1 MREDYNFVIKIT
13 TNCPAHCKCCVN
25 RKKAFENKNENNTVF
40 NISYFEKLCSIIN
53 QIGGKY
59 ICFSGGEPTMVSN
72 IEAYMKIAH
81 SYGLKTRINT
91 NGWDITAEK
100 LDLWLSLGLEQI
112 VLSVYS
118 LDAEN
123 IDNVR
128 GSSVLLERLLKSAKV
143 IKEFKEKR
151 DFIFIVQTVVM
162 KDNYTELPQILEFAI
177 NNNANLMWPSYME
190 DAINL
195 PGVRMEKEDIN
206 ILKSNIIPKM
216 KDIVN
221 KYIFEEEKKKDII
234 YNLNEYYK
242 NEFDG
247 YIYHNENYECHWTQR
262 HLTFYPN
269 GTIYPCP
276 AHEYFYSKCERKI
289 DYNSIDVPQVL
300 SILNQDTKDLQQ
312 YCKYCPKGI
321 FQDIRIS

>member
-1 MREDYNFVIKIT
+1 
-13 TNCPAHCKCCVN
+13 
-25 RKKAFENKNENNTVF
+25 
-40 NISYFEKLCSIIN
+40 
-53 QIGGKY
+53 
-59 ICFSGGEPTMVSN
+59 MVSN

-206 ILKSNIIPKM
+206 ILKSNLRVKSSIIKNNSS
-216 KDIVN
+216 IW
-221 KYIFEEEKKKDII
+221 I
-234 YNLNEYYK
+234 Y
-242 NEFDG
+242 
-247 YIYHNENYECHWTQR
+247 
-262 HLTFYPN
+262 
-269 GTIYPCP
+269 
-276 AHEYFYSKCERKI
+276 
-289 DYNSIDVPQVL
+289 
-300 SILNQDTKDLQQ
+300 
-312 YCKYCPKGI
+312 GI
-321 FQDIRIS
+321 FKLAHLRRIQTPRKELFHV

>member
-242 NEFDG
+242 
-247 YIYHNENYECHWTQR
+247 
-262 HLTFYPN
+262 
-269 GTIYPCP
+269 
-276 AHEYFYSKCERKI
+276 K
-289 DYNSIDVPQVL
+289 
-300 SILNQDTKDLQQ
+300 
-312 YCKYCPKGI
+312 
-321 FQDIRIS
+321 

>member
-1 MREDYNFVIKIT
+1 
-13 TNCPAHCKCCVN
+13 
-25 RKKAFENKNENNTVF
+25 
-40 NISYFEKLCSIIN
+40 
-53 QIGGKY
+53 
-59 ICFSGGEPTMVSN
+59 MVSN

-221 KYIFEEEKKKDII
+221 
-234 YNLNEYYK
+234 
-242 NEFDG
+242 
-247 YIYHNENYECHWTQR
+247 
-262 HLTFYPN
+262 
-269 GTIYPCP
+269 
-276 AHEYFYSKCERKI
+276 
-289 DYNSIDVPQVL
+289 NSNFPH
-300 SILNQDTKDLQQ
+300 
-312 YCKYCPKGI
+312 
-321 FQDIRIS
+321 